1 MESRDDLCV
10 KSEESC
16 GGIFIVRCVEENLMK
31 RYWLAALILFLSIGC
46 GAFRETKR
54 NDNDLSINIRDKLDV
69 SGKKIDSFYD
79 IVINDCPQ
87 RILVQSND
95 VVNNPIL
102 LYLHG
107 GPGSS
112 MLMYS
117 HLYSEKL
124 KDHFI
129 FVNWDQRGTAFSFH
143 EGMDAS
149 KISEDQIRDDAL
161 ELIKYLTKV
170 FHKKKVYLIGH
181 SFGSAIGLQLVAN
194 HPEYFYAY
202 VGMGQVASE
211 WNRSVAITYAW
222 LHETLVK
229 ANDSEGL
236 RRIEK
241 DRFPYID
248 LVVKYGGHHRLSIDL
263 DSLKKT
269 SPYYY
274 EGYLDLAEA
283 GKKFSEE
290 NVGKNPNLK
299 RIFNR
304 SIFEIPVPLYFF
316 EGRHDHVIACA
327 PELVVEYCQ
336 KVKAPKKEIVWFEN
350 SAHLINIEEPVRFQ
364 DELIKIERD
373 IRE

>member
-1 MESRDDLCV
+1 MME
-10 KSEESC
+10 
-16 GGIFIVRCVEENLMK
+16 GFMI
-31 RYWLAALILFLSIGC
+31 RYYFAAFILFSCIGC
-46 GAFRETKR
+46 GTIRELMR
-54 NDNDLSINIRDKLDV
+54 NDIDASTNISDMLNA
-69 SGKKIDSFYD
+69 SGKRIDGFYD
-79 IVINDCPQ
+79 VVLNDCPQ

-95 VVNNPIL
+95 VINNPIL

-124 KDHFI
+124 KEHFI

-161 ELIKYLTKV
+161 ELIKYLTKT

-194 HPEYFYAY
+194 HPEYFQAY
-202 VGMGQVASE
+202 IGVGQVSTD
-211 WNRSVAITYAW
+211 WKRSVAITYSW
-222 LHETLVK
+222 LHETLEK
-229 ANDSEGL
+229 ENDLEGL
-236 RRIEK
+236 KRIEK
-241 DRFPYID
+241 DEFPNID
-248 LVVKYGGHHRLSIDL
+248 LVTKYGGHHRLSIDL

-274 EGYLDLAEA
+274 EGYLEVAEK
-283 GKKFSEE
+283 GRKFSEE
-290 NVGKNPNLK
+290 NVGKNPNPK
-299 RIFNR
+299 RIFNK
-304 SIFEIPVPLYFF
+304 SIFEINVPLYFF
-316 EGRHDHVIACA
+316 EGVYDHVIACA
-327 PELVVEYCQ
+327 PELVTEYCE
-336 KVKAPKKEIVWFEN
+336 KVKAPKKEIIWFEN

-364 DELIKIERD
+364 DELIKIMKD
-373 IRE
+373 N